1 MPFDLSILALA
12 AAATVSGLV
21 AGVFL
26 TFSDFVMRGLGAATP
41 SAGMAAMQGIN
52 RKVYGSVFLV
62 LFMALAPAA
71 IALALWS
78 LAVLPQS
85 AALWT
90 VAGAAAY
97 VVGVFGVTVMRNVPM
112 NKRLDVLA
120 AESAGGQAYW
130 AEYEQ
135 RWTGWNHVRTLA
147 SAATTI
153 CFVMALAI
161 AA

>member
-1 MPFDLSILALA
+1 MPLDLSILALA

-26 TFSDFVMRGLGAATP
+26 TFSDFVMSGLGAATP
-41 SAGMAAMQGIN
+41 AAGMAAMQGIN

-71 IALALWS
+71 LVLALFSLAALPPAVALWS
-78 LAVLPQS
+78 V
-85 AALWT
+85 
-90 VAGAAAY
+90 AAAFIY
-97 VVGVFGVTVMRNVPM
+97 ITGVFGVTAIRNVPM

-120 AESAGGQAYW
+120 AESTDGQAYW
-130 AEYEQ
+130 ADYAQ

-147 SAATTI
+147 ALATTLCYVMAFASAA
-153 CFVMALAI
+153 
-161 AA
+161 